1 MNTVKH
7 VMRLASWAVAHKIV
21 RRSGPSQQ
29 WTEKDS
35 HLFHTLDTHTGDQLH
50 TDLKGTREEQ
60 CCNVLAKYN
69 QGTMCGSE
77 CKRMCNRNER

>member
-7 VMRLASWAVAHKIV
+7 VMRLASWAVAHEITCQ
-21 RRSGPSQQ
+21 PQ
-29 WTEKDS
+29 WTEKYS
-35 HLFHTLDTHTGDQLH
+35 HMFHTLDTHTGDQLH
-50 TDLKGTREEQ
+50 TDLKGSREEQ

-77 CKRMCNRNER
+77 C